1 LKNNRI
7 KKILILIALFLLAV
21 MGYFL
26 FPKQPVPEIKNFT
39 QVNRSP
45 KIFPDYSVI
54 VIPFNLA
61 PINFMVK
68 EPGEQFLV
76 RISAHKGKEIKLFQ
90 RNPEIGIPAD
100 AWKQML
106 SDNLNDSICLD
117 IYVQQKGNWQRFK
130 SIKNWIS
137 SDKIDP
143 YIFYRDIVPSNSYWN
158 QMSMHQRD
166 LESFKETEIINNYRT
181 DHNCVNCHTFNQNN
195 PDQMLFHIRGKH
207 SGTVFYNKGKL
218 TKINLKTLKTLSA
231 GAYCSWHPSG
241 KIVAFAVNKI
251 KQNYYL
257 SGFDHKM
264 KEVFDL
270 ASDIVLYNIE
280 ANTVYNFPQIASG
293 DRENLPCWSPDG
305 KYLYYTKTKKYVVDM
320 PNEENLYSLMR
331 VSYNL
336 QNNTMGEP
344 ETLISGE
351 DIKKSIAFPT
361 ISPDG
366 RYLFFCM
373 VDFGYFPINN
383 KTSDLYLMDLQT
395 MKYYKP
401 DINSEESESYISWSA
416 NSRWFVFSS
425 RRLDGMIS
433 KPFLCHIDSIGN
445 LSNPFIL
452 PQEDPLFY
460 TIDHRNFARPELMK
474 ARFKLNFEDLKG
486 VIFSEAIDALDDP
499 ATKASSVVQPNDR
512 TVNENGN

>member
-1 LKNNRI
+1 M
-7 KKILILIALFLLAV
+7 KKILIIVTVFLLAV
-21 MGYFL
+21 AAFIL
-26 FPKQPVPEIKNFT
+26 IPKSSVPEIGNFR
-39 QVNRSP
+39 QVNLLP
-45 KIFPDYSVI
+45 KIFPDYAGITV
-54 VIPFNLA
+54 PPNLA

-68 EPGEQFLV
+68 EPGEQFLI
-76 RISAHKGKEIKLFQ
+76 RISAPKGKEIKIFQ
-90 RNPEIGIPAD
+90 KNPEIRIPSES
-100 AWKQML
+100 WKQL
-106 SDNLNDSICLD
+106 LIDNLNDSICLD
-117 IYVQQKGNWQRFK
+117 IYALQNGHWMRFK
-130 SIKNWIS
+130 SIKNRIS
-137 SDKIDP
+137 GDKIDP
-143 YIFYRDIVPSNSYWN
+143 YLYYRDIVPSNSYWN

-166 LESFKETEIINNYRT
+166 LESFKETEIINNYST

-195 PDQMLFHIRGKH
+195 PDQMLFHIRGNH

-218 TKINLKTLKTLSA
+218 TKINLKTPQTISV

-257 SGFDHKM
+257 SGYEHKM

-280 ANTVYNFPQIASG
+280 KNTVYSFPQISSPE
-293 DRENLPCWSPDG
+293 RENLPCWSPDG
-305 KYLYYTKTKKYVVDM
+305 KYLYYTQAKKYVVDM

-331 VSYNL
+331 ASYNIE
-336 QNNTMGEP
+336 NNTMGQP
-344 ETLISGE
+344 EVLISGE
-351 DIKKSIAFPT
+351 GIKKSIAFPT

-366 RYLFFCM
+366 RYLLFCM

-395 MKYYKP
+395 GKYYKP
-401 DINSEESESYISWSA
+401 EINSKESESYISWSN

-425 RRLDGMIS
+425 RRLDGMTS
-433 KPFLCHIDSIGN
+433 KPYLCHIDAQGN
-445 LSNPFIL
+445 LSKPFIL

-474 ARFKLNFEDLKG
+474 GRFRLTFSDLKE
-486 VIFSEAIDALDDP
+486 VIFSEATYAKYESTTGVDP
-499 ATKASSVVQPNDR
+499 VVPTN
-512 TVNENGN
+512 